1 MLRRARLISRT
12 EAYVLDNTVVYK
24 LGMVVHMAQYDIRHN
39 LNAGIITEYL
49 KIYHLLRPHPG
60 VADEITCKFNES
72 GSYTHIPAALPTD
85 LILKVC

>member
-1 MLRRARLISRT
+1 MRRTMKWIFANRSPEIVS
-12 EAYVLDNTVVYK
+12 DNTKYS
-24 LGMVVHMAQYDIRHN
+24 LGIRHN